1 MNMVTMYTEKMVRN
15 LNYKNQNIS
24 LNHIDPNDTASLR
37 FKKATDVLKFW
48 IDRLKKV
55 SKFERN
61 MARTRGGDQI
71 LITEDKSV
79 QTENDTAIEKK
90 ISQTKKLKKRESTKM
105 I

>member
-1 MNMVTMYTEKMVRN
+1 M
-15 LNYKNQNIS
+15 
-24 LNHIDPNDTASLR
+24 
-37 FKKATDVLKFW
+37 
-48 IDRLKKV
+48 